1 MNLDQFQL
9 FADHK
14 ITLMEASKDD
24 SGIDDCYMTDSK
36 IEVTD
41 FDMVKRHYAN
51 ALHCSEECAASVD
64 ALLSVDDTV
73 TFIEFKN
80 GKVNNRN
87 VKDKLRDSLLIFLD
101 VTGKTISYTREN
113 AELIVVY
120 NPDKNGSRSKQSDV
134 DMSSGKSR
142 IDIGKHFMKK
152 AKEELVLFD
161 IGKYAPIYYKNMH
174 TYSMEE
180 FETYLQGLRTL
191 GAVLC

>member
-51 ALHCSEECAASVD
+51 KLYCSEECAASVD
-64 ALLSVDDTV
+64 ALLSVGDTV
-73 TFIEFKN
+73 AFIEFKN

-120 NPDKNGSRSKQSDV
+120 NPDKNGSRTKQD
-134 DMSSGKSR
+134 DREMSGGKSR

-161 IGKYAPIYYKNMH
+161 IGKYAPIYYKKVH
-174 TYSMEE
+174 TYSM
-180 FETYLQGLRTL
+180 
-191 GAVLC
+191 